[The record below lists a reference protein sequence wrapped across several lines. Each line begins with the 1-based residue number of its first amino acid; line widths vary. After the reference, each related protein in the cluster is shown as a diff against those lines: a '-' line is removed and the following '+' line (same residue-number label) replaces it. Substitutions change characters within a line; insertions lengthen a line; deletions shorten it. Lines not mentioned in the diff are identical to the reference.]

1 MRKTFWMVLPALL
14 ILGLAVLP
22 AVGADKVDKLTDA
35 DVLKKLYG
43 TGLLEIKL
51 GDLANDNSENKDV
64 KTFGK
69 KMAQDHRDANKRLE
83 KVAKTL
89 SVTLPDKLNKTQQDT
104 YDKLKKLK
112 GSAFDKAYMKLM
124 VDGHEKVVTAFTST
138 MNNAKDK
145 NLRDFAKNHL
155 PAIKDHLA
163 LAKKIKAKVD

>member
-35 DVLKKLYG
+35 DVIKKLYG

-112 GSAFDKAYMKLM
+112 GSAFDKAYMK
-124 VDGHEKVVTAFTST
+124 
-138 MNNAKDK
+138 
-145 NLRDFAKNHL
+145 
-155 PAIKDHLA
+155 
-163 LAKKIKAKVD
+163 